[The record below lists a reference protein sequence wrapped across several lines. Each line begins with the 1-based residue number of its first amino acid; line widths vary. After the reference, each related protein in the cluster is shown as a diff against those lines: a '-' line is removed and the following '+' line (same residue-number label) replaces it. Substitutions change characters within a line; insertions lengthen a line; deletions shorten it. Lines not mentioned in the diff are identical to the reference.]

1 MVELFTSKVTTFEFD
16 DLSSDD
22 VVRGDSG
29 NDRLYC
35 DIGLITHTHTHTH
48 THLFFTQMYLNVI
61 KEANIIKCGCKE

>member
-1 MVELFTSKVTTFEFD
+1 MVELFTTKVRTFEFD

-35 DIGLITHTHTHTH
+35 DISLITHTS
-48 THLFFTQMYLNVI
+48 FFTQIDLNVI
-61 KEANIIKCGCKE
+61 KAANIIKCGCKE

>member
-1 MVELFTSKVTTFEFD
+1 MVELFTTKVTTFEFD

-35 DIGLITHTHTHTH
+35 DIGLITHTHI
-48 THLFFTQMYLNVI
+48 FFFYTNVF
-61 KEANIIKCGCKE
+61 KCN

>member
-1 MVELFTSKVTTFEFD
+1 MVELFTTKVTTFEFD

-29 NDRLYC
+29 NDRLCC
-35 DIGLITHTHTHTH
+35 DISLITHTH

-61 KEANIIKCGCKE
+61 KEANIIKGGCKE

>member
-1 MVELFTSKVTTFEFD
+1 MVELFTTKVRTFEFE

-35 DIGLITHTHTHTH
+35 DISLITHTHTSFFYTN
-48 THLFFTQMYLNVI
+48 LF
-61 KEANIIKCGCKE
+61 KCN

>member
-1 MVELFTSKVTTFEFD
+1 MVELFTTKVTTFEFD

-35 DIGLITHTHTHTH
+35 DISLITHTQRHIF
-48 THLFFTQMYLNVI
+48 FFTQIYLNVI

>member
-1 MVELFTSKVTTFEFD
+1 MVELFTTKVTTFEFD

-29 NDRLYC
+29 NDRLCC
-35 DIGLITHTHTHTH
+35 DIGLITHTS
-48 THLFFTQMYLNVI
+48 FFTQMYLNVI